1 VQGFLNL
8 LAQKRADLSALS
20 PLHASLAACVL
31 GVAVGLN
38 LSAAA
43 IWTGAIILALH
54 ARAVMRQSSTSN
66 IVSAISDVTVSATA
80 CAAPVMIWMAGEDSL
95 AVAMLA
101 TLAIGILNESLAD
114 EFSSLTPLAIAGVAF
129 ALFGGG
135 ATLAALVCVA
145 SAGWIAHR
153 QIRAARTTR
162 TQDEEWVRQ
171 LNMVYGEARSAAWE
185 IDYTTQRLIGGA
197 NLARVLGRPV
207 TYDDI
212 VSGCLAPE
220 HERAL
225 VSSTLGP
232 NRGPTRRISLVQTIM
247 CADGS
252 HLSVRHE
259 GFLRA
264 DENGAPLRLLCFSQP
279 SQEAKAG
286 IDHRVLRTT
295 LARTEKMLEGQARA
309 LLVLSNELGVSN
321 AIDPPPHDATQ
332 SDDLPSRLARQVEL
346 VESRRRAIAQSI
358 DDLVRAHHEAQA
370 ASIAKSQFLA
380 SMSHELRTPLNAII
394 GYAEML
400 HEDAEDQGETANAQ
414 DLSRILSSARHLLNL
429 LNEILDLS
437 KIEAGRMEVFASA
450 FDTRDLL
457 EETIATVRPMAEQ
470 SGNRIT
476 LSCEIGEA
484 TTESDATKLR
494 QCVLNLLSNAC
505 KFTKDGQIDVAADI
519 RAHQGV
525 PQLFIT
531 VTDTGIGISDEQ
543 MPRLFQ
549 PFVQADSSIAAT
561 HGGTGLGLTI
571 TRRLA
576 QLMGGDVGVS
586 STFGLGACFTLH
598 IPANS
603 ADAAAARGAAVR
615 IDERQGAE
623 DAPLVLV
630 IEDEAD
636 ARELAARALTRAGFA
651 VQGVGGGEAG
661 LTLAR
666 SKQPALILLDIFLP
680 DRSGWRVL
688 QSLKHDPK
696 TRDIPV
702 IVLSVNDDRTHALA
716 LGAAEHMTKP
726 ADRDQLAAA
735 VMRFARGRPALAA
748 AIKPA
753 SLQYRA

>member
-8 LAQKRADLSALS
+8 LARKRADLSALS

-43 IWTGAIILALH
+43 IWAGAMILALH
-54 ARAVMRQSSTSN
+54 AREVARQSSASKVTAT
-66 IVSAISDVTVSATA
+66 ILDVTVSATA
-80 CAAPVMIWMAGEDSL
+80 CAAPVMVWMAGEETL
-95 AVAMLA
+95 AVAMLTA
-101 TLAIGILNESLAD
+101 LTISLLNETLAD
-114 EFSSLTPLAIAGVAF
+114 EFSSLTPPAITGAAF
-129 ALFGGG
+129 ALVGGG

-145 SAGWIAHR
+145 SASWIAHR
-153 QIRAARTTR
+153 QIRAARATR
-162 TQDEEWVRQ
+162 AQDEEWVRQ
-171 LNMVYGEARSAAWE
+171 LNMIYGEARSAAWE
-185 IDYTTQRLIGGA
+185 IDYTTQRLTCGA
-197 NLARVLGRPV
+197 NLERVLGRPV
-207 TYDDI
+207 TYHDVI
-212 VSGCLAPE
+212 NGCLAPE
-220 HERAL
+220 CERTL
-225 VSSTLGP
+225 VTSTLGP
-232 NRGPTRRISLVQTIM
+232 CRGPTRRISLVHTIAR
-247 CADGS
+247 ADGS
-252 HLSVRHE
+252 HMSVRHE

-264 DENGAPLRLLCFSQP
+264 DESGAPLRLLCFSQP
-279 SQEAKAG
+279 SEEAKAG

-321 AIDPPPHDATQ
+321 AIDPPPQETLE
-332 SDDLPSRLARQVEL
+332 SIDLPSRLAHQIEL

-358 DDLVRAHHEAQA
+358 DDLVRAHHEAEA

-414 DLSRILSSARHLLNL
+414 DLSRILTSARHLLNL

-437 KIEAGRMEVFASA
+437 KIEAGRMEVFASTL
-450 FDTRDLL
+450 DTRGLL

-470 SGNRIT
+470 NGNRIT
-476 LSCEIGEA
+476 LSCDIDDEA
-484 TTESDATKLR
+484 TETDATKLR

-505 KFTKDGQIDVAADI
+505 KFTKDGQIEVVAAI
-519 RAHQGV
+519 RPHQGV
-525 PQLFIT
+525 AQLFVT
-531 VTDTGIGISDEQ
+531 VLDTGIGISEEQ

-549 PFVQADSSIAAT
+549 PFVQANSSIAAT
-561 HGGTGLGLTI
+561 HCGTGLGLTI

-576 QLMGGDVGVS
+576 QLMGGDVGVT
-586 STFGLGACFTLH
+586 STLGQGACFTLH
-598 IPANS
+598 IPANF
-603 ADAAAARGAAVR
+603 ADAATARGAAAQ

-661 LTLAR
+661 LALAR

-702 IVLSVNDDRTHALA
+702 IVLSVNDDRAHALA

-726 ADRDQLAAA
+726 ADRDLLAAT

-753 SLQYRA
+753 SLQHRA